1 MEAFKKKRYNL
12 GLVLSGGGA
21 KGFAHAGAIQSLEEH
36 GLQPDIIA
44 GTSAGAIVAALY
56 AAGHT
61 PHDIYEMFQHKEFN
75 MFAEFTMP
83 IAGFFNPTRFMDFL
97 HAQLGVDT
105 FEELAIPV
113 YAIATDLDHGKS
125 VVFNSG
131 ELTPRL
137 MASCCVPVVFA
148 PIVIDDIHYV
158 DGGIFRNFPVSA
170 IRPLCDTIIGVNASP
185 MVPKKYKQSM
195 LQIAER
201 TYHYMFRA
209 NTVTERK
216 QCDILV
222 EMKEALQYGTFDLKN
237 VDTIFRMGYE
247 EMNKRLD
254 QTNLNAFLD
263 KQ

>member
-61 PHDIYEMFQHKEFN
+61 PHKIYEMFQHKEFN